1 MQLRRL
7 IIGALLCFQF
17 LSLQA
22 KESGYGMGASAF
34 TDPPDSIPLLLL
46 DEQIQIDANQAIN
59 DMYNFQFGEAD
70 KQFRWL
76 KQKYGWHPLPYFL
89 MGLSQWWRI
98 MPDLDVTRYDDEFRA
113 YMDTALVLSERIYDL
128 GSEVEGAFFMAA
140 TYSFIGRLESER
152 RNWRK
157 AAVAGKNALNYLDE
171 IRDNE
176 DFSPELLF
184 GDGLFNYY
192 REWVPENYPILK
204 PMMIFFEKG
213 DKELGIQQLKE
224 VSRNAFFTRTEAQYF
239 LMRILSTE
247 PDGSIE
253 SLRIS
258 QYLAETYPMNPYF
271 HRYYS
276 RLLYHNGRYR
286 ACEKEALLILHRLD
300 SAYTGYEFN
309 SARYATF
316 FLGEIYKN
324 WNKPQKA
331 KEYYQLAVEYGDA
344 TGDTERGYTVYSL
357 LSLGRIAENEED
369 EALARNYYKEVRK
382 RTSRG
387 DDANKRAREAMK
399 KM

>member
-7 IIGALLCFQF
+7 IIGVLLCFQF
-17 LSLQA
+17 LCLQA
-22 KESGYGMGASAF
+22 KDGGYAIGVGVL

-369 EALARNYYKEVRK
+369 QALAKNYYKEVRK

-399 KM
+399 GM

>member
-344 TGDTERGYTVYSL
+344 IGDTERGYTVYSL